1 LSDNENSDH
10 NEDDIDKPAAPPEH
24 VTESPVASEA
34 VPALPKATVDAA
46 AAEHP
51 VTESPAAAEAV
62 PVAPPE
68 AEAAPEPAPEAE
80 APKKRGR
87 SRRTEVAAH
96 AEPQTGSADVEAAAS
111 AALDAA
117 EAAEA
122 AESPS
127 ARGDTEGDA
136 PAVGEGHEPPERL
149 KSIIESLVFAAD
161 KPLSIR
167 KLQELTGEKNAQWIQ
182 SCIEFL
188 RADYGDR
195 GVVLHEVAGG
205 YQFRTNPLNAHWV
218 QQLIAGKPVR
228 LSRAQ
233 LETLAIVAYRQPIT
247 RPEIDEIRG
256 VDSGGTLKVLLD
268 RSLVRILGKKEEP
281 GRPMLYGTTK
291 DFLEFFNLK
300 DLKELPTLREF
311 YELNEDSMAKIRE
324 LDERRA
330 AEGVPPPGQ
339 PAPEAP
345 EVVADEAAAPK
356 PDTATD
362 EAAADSD
369 ADAPA

>member
-1 LSDNENSDH
+1 MSANDQNDQN
-10 NEDDIDKPAAPPEH
+10 DIEKPEAPVTEPPSATEAVPKVEKATVEPAADEH
-24 VTESPVASEA
+24 TVSESPVAAEAIPGPASE
-34 VPALPKATVDAA
+34 VPAVEP
-46 AAEHP
+46 AAEP
-51 VTESPAAAEAV
+51 MDEDLPTQPESPSRKV
-62 PVAPPE
+62 R
-68 AEAAPEPAPEAE
+68 
-80 APKKRGR
+80 RGK
-87 SRRTEVAAH
+87 RTEVAH
-96 AEPQTGSADVEAAAS
+96 AEPQTDAPEVEAAAS

-117 EAAEA
+117 EAGEPADEEGEQPAE
-122 AESPS
+122 
-127 ARGDTEGDA
+127 

-149 KSIIESLVFAAD
+149 KSIIESLIFAAD
-161 KPLSIR
+161 KPLSVR

-205 YQFRTNPLNAHWV
+205 FQFRTNPLNAHWV
-218 QQLIAGKPVR
+218 QQLIAGKPVK

-330 AEGVPPPGQ
+330 AEGVPPPGE
-339 PAPEAP
+339 PAPD
-345 EVVADEAAAPK
+345 VVSDEAAPAP
-356 PDTATD
+356 
-362 EAAADSD
+362 DSD
-369 ADAPA
+369 SPAR

>member
-1 LSDNENSDH
+1 MADTPDAPDEH
-10 NEDDIDKPAAPPEH
+10 DDDDKTQPEIGKRRKRR
-24 VTESPVASEA
+24 S
-34 VPALPKATVDAA
+34 
-46 AAEHP
+46 
-51 VTESPAAAEAV
+51 
-62 PVAPPE
+62 
-68 AEAAPEPAPEAE
+68 EPAHAQPETD
-80 APKKRGR
+80 AP
-87 SRRTEVAAH
+87 
-96 AEPQTGSADVEAAAS
+96 DVVAAAS
-111 AALDAA
+111 AALDAQEGDPDPDPDPAAAGPEEAGA
-117 EAAEA
+117 EAPAE
-122 AESPS
+122 
-127 ARGDTEGDA
+127 RQ
-136 PAVGEGHEPPERL
+136 GEAPERL
-149 KSIIESLVFAAD
+149 KSICESLIFAAD
-161 KPLSIR
+161 KPVSIK
-167 KLQELTGEKNAQWIQ
+167 KLQELTGERDAGVIQ

-268 RSLVRILGKKEEP
+268 RGLTRILGKKEEP

-311 YELNEDSMAKIRE
+311 YELNEDSLAKIKE
-324 LDERRA
+324 LDDKRA
-330 AEGVPPPGQ
+330 AEGA
-339 PAPEAP
+339 PAAGD
-345 EVVADEAAAPK
+345 VAVADSAV
-356 PDTATD
+356 DD
-362 EAAADSD
+362 ETLGTS
-369 ADAPA
+369 

>member
-1 LSDNENSDH
+1 L
-10 NEDDIDKPAAPPEH
+10 
-24 VTESPVASEA
+24 A
-34 VPALPKATVDAA
+34 VPAAAPSKQEAAA
-46 AAEHP
+46 AAE
-51 VTESPAAAEAV
+51 AAADAAV
-62 PVAPPE
+62 PEVL
-68 AEAAPEPAPEAE
+68 PEPPA
-80 APKKRGR
+80 KKSRRGK
-87 SRRTEVAAH
+87 RTEVAH
-96 AEPQTGSADVEAAAS
+96 AEPQTDAPDVEAAAA
-111 AALDAA
+111 AAL
-117 EAAEA
+117 EA
-122 AESPS
+122 AESEPDTGGVPEASADTTPS
-127 ARGDTEGDA
+127 GRLDNDGDA

-161 KPLSIR
+161 KPLSVR

-218 QQLIAGKPVR
+218 QQLIAGKPVK

-268 RSLVRILGKKEEP
+268 RGLVRILGKKEEP

-339 PAPEAP
+339 PAPEAS
-345 EVVADEAAAPK
+345 EVVADETEAAPA
-356 PDTATD
+356 PPG
-362 EAAADSD
+362 DSD